1 MSFTDKQVYHGAV
14 LYQIAEHPQFTAIN
28 VLKIDGRTSHN
39 AFRIND
45 DIAVYPKIGS
55 EPSGRYHE
63 YRFTFTTDQLL
74 EIASIADQ
82 GNELYL
88 ALVCVKDREICC
100 LRYDQLSSLIDARK
114 SRLDRDEQ
122 QYVVLVTL
130 EARQRFRV
138 NMNAGDT
145 MGMYVGNPI
154 LVPRNAC
161 PERMFRS

>member
-1 MSFTDKQVYHGAV
+1 MSFTDKQTYHGAV
-14 LYQIAEHPQFTAIN
+14 LYQIAEHPRFTAIN

-45 DIAVYPKIGS
+45 DIAVYPKICK
-55 EPSGRYHE
+55 EPSGRYDE

-100 LRYDQLSSLIDARK
+100 LRYDQLISLIDARK
-114 SRLDRDEQ
+114 SRLGREEP

-130 EARQRFRV
+130 KAGQQFRV
-138 NMNAGDT
+138 NMNAGNT
-145 MGMYVGNPI
+145 VGKYVGEPF